1 MVIGTICGFIFILIQ
16 LILIID
22 FAHRFILKT
31 SFLFS
36 NKIFLVGMKVGLVK
50 VKMVVKHIILV

>member
-1 MVIGTICGFIFILIQ
+1 MIIGTICGFIFILIQ

-31 SFLFS
+31 LFFS
-36 NKIFLVGMKVGLVK
+36 NKIF
-50 VKMVVKHIILV
+50 HILFEKKKKFFKQTYVQNQ